1 MLFRTCVAI
10 TIKCPQIFSLPIA
23 MWRIFDKNEGPMT
36 SPNLSKYLWKSCS
49 ISIFPHFIRD
59 LCNAMEKSCDL
70 SVSPSPFVLDFG
82 TWDFEL
88 WLFNFFFED
97 YASKEKKKCW
107 WITLSQRWRRKKFCS
122 LAFHSSA
129 FFILCFYSVNF
140 PIQGKEQ
147 VFTYSIH
154 STGYGVFTLI
164 ES

>member
-1 MLFRTCVAI
+1 MFLRICVAI

-88 WLFNFFFED
+88 WLFNFFLKIML
-97 YASKEKKKCW
+97 AKKKEVLMNYAVTKVKKKKVLFSC
-107 WITLSQRWRRKKFCS
+107 ISFFCILHSLLLFCKLSNSR
-122 LAFHSSA
+122 
-129 FFILCFYSVNF
+129 
-140 PIQGKEQ
+140 
-147 VFTYSIH
+147 
-154 STGYGVFTLI
+154 
-164 ES
+164 